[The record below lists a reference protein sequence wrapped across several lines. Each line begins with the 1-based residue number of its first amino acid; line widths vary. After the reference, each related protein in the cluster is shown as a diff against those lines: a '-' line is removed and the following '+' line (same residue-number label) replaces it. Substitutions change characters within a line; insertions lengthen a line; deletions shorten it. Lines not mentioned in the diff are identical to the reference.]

1 MNRLPVDAILG
12 DVIDSLRGSPNLV
25 IEAPPG
31 AGKTTRVPPALLAE
45 VRGDILVLEPRR
57 IAARMAARR
66 VAQERGEKIGET
78 VGYEVRL
85 GEGAGPRTRLRFLT
99 EGVLTRRFLSDP
111 RLDRV
116 GAVILDEFHERH
128 LETDLALA
136 LLKRLQV
143 TACRDLK
150 LIVMSATLEADPV
163 AQYLNNCP
171 IIRSE
176 GGLFDVKVTHLP
188 YSPKPLEEQV
198 ADSLELLLREKH
210 SGDILVFLPGAAEIR
225 RAARACDAIAR
236 RSGLLLLPLHGDL
249 SLEEQDRAVSP
260 APQRRVILSTNVA
273 ESSITIDGVTA
284 VIDSGLARIASD
296 SPWTGLPTLQVG
308 RVSKS
313 SAKQRA
319 GRAGRTAPGRVI
331 RLYTQ
336 EAFERRPEHD
346 APDITD

>member
-1 MNRLPVDAILG
+1 MAW
-12 DVIDSLRGSPNLV
+12 RG
-25 IEAPPG
+25 
-31 AGKTTRVPPALLAE
+31 PPADRMRRTTGCRAGNLTRWVQ
-45 VRGDILVLEPRR
+45 VRIVRRGGARTSGGGADILVLEAGR

-78 VGYEVRL
+78 VGYQVRFEEV
-85 GEGAGPRTRLRFLT
+85 AGPRTRLRFLT

-143 TACRDLK
+143 TACPDLK

-176 GGLFDVKVTHLP
+176 GGLFEVNVTHLP
-188 YSPKPLEEQV
+188 YSAKPFDEQLPQ
-198 ADSLELLLREKH
+198 ALALLLPEKH

-225 RAARACDAIAR
+225 RAARACEAIAR
-236 RSGLLLLPLHGDL
+236 RSELLLLPLHGDL
-249 SLEEQDRAVSP
+249 SPEDQDRAVFP
-260 APQRRVILSTNVA
+260 APQRKVILSTNIA
-273 ESSITIDGVTA
+273 ATSLTIA
-284 VIDSGLARIASD
+284 GL
-296 SPWTGLPTLQVG
+296 T
-308 RVSKS
+308 
-313 SAKQRA
+313 SAHPQ
-319 GRAGRTAPGRVI
+319 P
-331 RLYTQ
+331 
-336 EAFERRPEHD
+336 P
-346 APDITD
+346 